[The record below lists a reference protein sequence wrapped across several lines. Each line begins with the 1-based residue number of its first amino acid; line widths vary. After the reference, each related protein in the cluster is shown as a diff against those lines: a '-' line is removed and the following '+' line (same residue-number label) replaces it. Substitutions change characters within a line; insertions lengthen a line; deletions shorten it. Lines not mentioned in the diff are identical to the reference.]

1 VDGDHWI
8 GAAPQLPYGHPD
20 LLVGR
25 AVQRSVIDAVDGELI
40 LVTRLQRV
48 PLRTVA
54 GWLGVDEQ
62 VLRMRRRRAE
72 QALVEALHA
81 GLLSTRISDQAA
93 DELAVRH
100 EARQRRRRAVI
111 EAGETA

>member
-1 VDGDHWI
+1 MPVADGDRLA
-8 GAAPQLPYGHPD
+8 GAAPRLPYGHPD
-20 LLVGR
+20 LIVGR
-25 AVQRSVIDAVDGELI
+25 AVARRVIDAVDGELI

-72 QALVEALHA
+72 HSLVDALRA
-81 GLLSTRISDQAA
+81 GLLSTRISPQAA
-93 DELAVRH
+93 RQLAARH
-100 EARQRRRRAVI
+100 ARRARRRDT
-111 EAGETA
+111 TATCP